1 MFASTRRHIRVRN
14 AAVLINTPLQR
25 GVGWDRTPRNR
36 FNNGF
41 SRLCDLRTLLFCIL
55 LMTTS
60 SITAAEPKAQTDP
73 LQDFKKRAEKF
84 HSVISLPQF
93 EVTTNDVT
101 STVKKTI
108 SDGNAALDII
118 GALKPAQVT
127 LRNTIQALDDAEYQI
142 GLAAN

>member
-1 MFASTRRHIRVRN
+1 MFAIWRN
-14 AAVLINTPLQR
+14 YLKPSRNPNSN
-25 GVGWDRTPRNR
+25 RNR
-36 FNNGF
+36 NPSASNSARATNG
-41 SRLCDLRTLLFCIL
+41 SVSLLFCIL

-60 SITAAEPKAQTDP
+60 SIIAAESKAQTDP
-73 LQDFKKRAEKF
+73 LQDFKKRADKF

-127 LRNTIQALDDAEYQI
+127 LRNT
-142 GLAAN
+142 